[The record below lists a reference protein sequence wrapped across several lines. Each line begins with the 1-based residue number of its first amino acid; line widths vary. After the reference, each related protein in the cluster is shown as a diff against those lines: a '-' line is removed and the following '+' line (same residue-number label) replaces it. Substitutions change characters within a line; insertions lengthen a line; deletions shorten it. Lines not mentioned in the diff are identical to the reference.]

1 MPSSRAKVYPIFVR
15 AFHKSNFHLYSLGG
29 SVPEGAEG
37 QINFLSPGPSFFG
50 VIGSTALS
58 RTSLSEPPRFLYL
71 RLRGLASQSPSGRHA
86 TATLS
91 VASAART
98 TIQRLR
104 AAAQQAAWW
113 TWAGPDAAVEHTDAE
128 DDGDG
133 CTVM

>member
-71 RLRGLASQSPSGRHA
+71 NCAGLASPPPRGTDAKTLLGSGSP
-86 TATLS
+86 
-91 VASAART
+91 
-98 TIQRLR
+98 
-104 AAAQQAAWW
+104 AQQ
-113 TWAGPDAAVEHTDAE
+113 TAVA
-128 DDGDG
+128 
-133 CTVM
+133 